1 MHKVMKIRGKNLR
14 HSEIA
19 VISAFVLAVIV
30 TCAAQP
36 EEGGRSGRS
45 LEELTVAFSQ
55 SGTLNQWRVTES
67 NDIIETAEKVGCKLI
82 YTDADDDI
90 VQQNSDL
97 LWIVEQEPDYIVIT
111 PRDYYG
117 LEEGLVAAKEAGIPV
132 IIIERNVS
140 GVAGTDYVTVI
151 KSDLVRQG
159 EMCAEYLSSIFG
171 DEPCKILEIVGSE
184 LSSPSMERSEGFRSV
199 IDQKD
204 NYEIVA
210 TGYGNY
216 TRGVARAS
224 IRILLEEVTVD
235 QIDAIFAQ
243 NDDTAMDAIAAVEAT
258 GARTGKDILI
268 FSIDG
273 SSEALKAI
281 LTGKLMM
288 TIDDPPYYGE
298 LVFDTIQKLE
308 NGEKIPTHI
317 LREDGIVYDA
327 SNAEE
332 MLKTAY

>member
-1 MHKVMKIRGKNLR
+1 MCKMMKLCRKCR
-14 HSEIA
+14 HFLWIPALCALALAAA
-19 VISAFVLAVIV
+19 VSGGQPGESSAAK
-30 TCAAQP
+30 
-36 EEGGRSGRS
+36 RS
-45 LEELTVAFSQ
+45 LQELTVAFSQ

-67 NDIIETAEKVGCKLI
+67 NDMIEAAEESGCKFI

-117 LEEGLVAAKEAGIPV
+117 LEEGLAAAKEAGIPV
-132 IIIERNVS
+132 IVIERNVN
-140 GVAGTDYVTVI
+140 GVAGTDYTMVI
-151 KSDLVRQG
+151 KSNLVHQG

-171 DEPCKILEIVGSE
+171 EGPCKILEIVGSE

-199 IDQKD
+199 IDRNR
-204 NYEIVA
+204 NYQIVA

-224 IRILLEEVTVD
+224 IRALLEEVTVD

-258 GARTGKDILI
+258 GAQAGRDILI

-281 LTGKLMM
+281 LTGKLTM
-288 TIDDPPYYGE
+288 TIDDSPYYGA
-298 LVFDTIQKLE
+298 LVFDMIQKLE
-308 NGEKIPTHI
+308 NGEEVPVRV

-327 SNAEE
+327 ANAEE